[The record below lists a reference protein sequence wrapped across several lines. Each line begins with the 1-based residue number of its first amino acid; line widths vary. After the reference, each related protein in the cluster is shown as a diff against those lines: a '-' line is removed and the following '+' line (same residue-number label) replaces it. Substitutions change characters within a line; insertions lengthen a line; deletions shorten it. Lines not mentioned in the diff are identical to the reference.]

1 MSAEHT
7 LDEVLG
13 FTREIVPA
21 AQESFPGCE
30 VWLFGSY
37 AKGCAHEASDI
48 DIGVLVP
55 AGDIDRHID
64 GHSMWDRA
72 CALWDAAAKL
82 DDMIATC
89 IRDADTGFAEVI
101 RGTGIRVA

>member
-13 FTREIVPA
+13 FTRELAPA
-21 AQESFPGCE
+21 AQESFPDCE

-48 DIGVLVP
+48 DVGILVP
-55 AGDIDRHID
+55 SGDIDRDID
-64 GHSMWDRA
+64 EGSMWDRA
-72 CALWDAAAKL
+72 CSLWRASAEI

-89 IRDADTGFAEVI
+89 IRDADTGFAAHI
-101 RGTGIRVA
+101 RETGIRVA